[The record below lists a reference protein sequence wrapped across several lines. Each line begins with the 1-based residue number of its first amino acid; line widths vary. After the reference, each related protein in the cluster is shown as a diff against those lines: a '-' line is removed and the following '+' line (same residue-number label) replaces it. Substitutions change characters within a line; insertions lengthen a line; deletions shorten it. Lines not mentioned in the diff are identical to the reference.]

1 MSEVQQLDILQNNGL
16 KLRHQQQLI
25 AILTQHPRVESAWL
39 FGSRALGTFKPHS
52 DIDLVVSGELLSLTD
67 IADLLTQIELTTI
80 PFKVDLLLMHK
91 IKNDKLL
98 EHIQMH
104 GIKWV

>member
-1 MSEVQQLDILQNNGL
+1 MNDVQQRDTLQKNGL

-25 AILTQHPRVESAWL
+25 AILMQHPRVESAWL
-39 FGSRALGTFKPHS
+39 FGSRALGTYKPHS

-80 PFKVDLLLMHK
+80 PFKVDLLLKHK

-98 EHIQMH
+98 EHIQTY